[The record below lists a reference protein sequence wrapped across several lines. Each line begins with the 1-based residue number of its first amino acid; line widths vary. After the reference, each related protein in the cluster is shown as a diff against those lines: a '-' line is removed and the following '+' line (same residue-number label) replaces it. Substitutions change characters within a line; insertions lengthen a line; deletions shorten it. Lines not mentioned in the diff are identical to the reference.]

1 MKIAVITEDGVTIS
15 QHFGRAPYYKVFTI
29 EGGKI
34 VSHEQREKMGHSHF
48 ANEPHHEEGHHDH
61 SQGHGFDP
69 ASQTR
74 HAQMAVAISDCEAL
88 LAGGMGNGAYV
99 SLKAANI
106 KPIITDI
113 QSIKEAIKAYIDGTI
128 VDHQERLH

>member
-29 EGGKI
+29 ENGKI
-34 VSHEQREKMGHSHF
+34 ASHEQRDKMSHSHF
-48 ANEPHHEEGHHDH
+48 SNESQHEEMHHDH
-61 SQGHGFDP
+61 PQGHGFDP

-74 HAQMAVAISDCEAL
+74 HSQMMAAISDCEVL
-88 LAGGMGNGAYV
+88 LAGGMGNGAYE

-113 QSIKEAIKAYIDGTI
+113 LNIEEAIQKFIDGTI
-128 VDHQERLH
+128 VDHQEKLH

>member
-1 MKIAVITEDGVTIS
+1 MKIAVISEDGVTIS
-15 QHFGRAPYYKVFTI
+15 QHFGRAPYYMVFSI
-29 EGGKI
+29 EDGKI
-34 VSHEQREKMGHSHF
+34 ISREKREKLGHSHF
-48 ANEPHHEEGHHDH
+48 ASESHPENIHHDH
-61 SQGHGFDP
+61 SQAHGFDQ
-69 ASQTR
+69 AAQTR
-74 HAQMAVAISDCEAL
+74 HAQMAEAITDCEVL

-113 QSIKEAIKAYIDGTI
+113 QNIEEAIQAYIDGTI

>member
-34 VSHEQREKMGHSHF
+34 VSHERRDKMSHSHF
-48 ANEPHHEEGHHDH
+48 SNESQHEEMHLGHP
-61 SQGHGFDP
+61 QGHGFDP

-74 HAQMAVAISDCEAL
+74 HSHMLEAISDCKVL
-88 LAGGMGNGAYV
+88 LAGGMGNDAYE

-113 QSIKEAIKAYIDGTI
+113 SIIDEAVSAYMYGKIIDHT
-128 VDHQERLH
+128 ERLH